1 MADYGYITG
10 TGVVFPDTATLRAT
24 VEAEWRGALGQD
36 LITTPDTP
44 QGVLITLDVLGRDAL
59 VRNNA
64 DLANQINPNLAGGV
78 FLDAIWAL
86 TGGAR
91 VQATRSIIR
100 EVEVN
105 GVPGALI
112 PQGAQARVGEDGAL
126 FETTGATTLDSLG
139 AGLATF
145 RSVEFG
151 PIGASALALDTIV
164 TPVLGWETV
173 SNPTPAE
180 PGAATES
187 DQDARARRRVTL
199 GAQGVALP
207 EAILAGVWNVA
218 DVTSVVFRENYTDDP
233 LVIEDVTLDPHSI
246 YVCVDGGLDSEIG
259 AALLAKK
266 SLGCGWNGDTTV
278 TVTDPVSGQDYDVQ
292 FQRPDAIPIYAAVT
306 VVVTGAGANPAALVR
321 EAMVAYANGEQA
333 GEAGLVI
340 GQDVSAFEL
349 AGAVNRAAPELY
361 VTNLVI
367 GTSPGSLATTPI
379 PITITERAQLIAG
392 NIVVNV
398 T

>member
-1 MADYGYITG
+1 MADYGYITE
-10 TGVVFPDTATLRAT
+10 TGVIFPDTATLRAT

-44 QGVLITLDVLGRDAL
+44 QGVLITLDTLGRDAL

-91 VQATRSIIR
+91 VQATRSVLR
-100 EVEVN
+100 EVEIN

-112 PQGAQARVGEDGAL
+112 PQGAQARVGEAGAL
-126 FETTGATTLDSLG
+126 FEMTGAVTLDSLG

-151 PIGASALALDTIV
+151 PVGASALALDTIV

-218 DVTSVVFRENYTDDP
+218 DVTSVVFRENYTDAP
-233 LVIEDVTLDPHSI
+233 LTIEDVTLDPHSI
-246 YVCVDGGLDSEIG
+246 YVCVDGGLDSEVG

-266 SLGCGWNGDTTV
+266 SLGCGWNGTTTV
-278 TVTDPVSGQDYDVQ
+278 TVTDPASGQDYDVQ
-292 FQRPDAIPIYAAVT
+292 FQRPDAVPIYAAVT
-306 VVVTGAGANPAALVR
+306 VVVTGAGGDPATVVR
-321 EAMVAYANGEQA
+321 EAMVAYASGEQA
-333 GEAGLVI
+333 GEAGLGI

-361 VTNLVI
+361 VANLEI
-367 GTSPGSLATTPI
+367 GTAPGTLATTPVA
-379 PITITERAQLIAG
+379 ITISERAQLIAG

>member
-1 MADYGYITG
+1 MSDYGYITS
-10 TGVVFPDTATLRAT
+10 TGVVFPDTATLLAEVR
-24 VEAEWRGALGQD
+24 AEWRAALGQD
-36 LITTPDTP
+36 LIVTPDTP
-44 QGVLITLDVLGRDAL
+44 QGVLIVMEALARDAL

-64 DLANQINPNLAGGV
+64 SLANQINPNLAGGV
-78 FLDAIWAL
+78 FLDALWAL

-100 EVEVN
+100 EVTVT

-112 PQGAQARVGEDGAL
+112 PQGSQARVGEAGAL
-126 FETTGATTLDSLG
+126 FETTGGVTLSSLG
-139 AGLATF
+139 VGSATF
-145 RSVEFG
+145 RSVDFG
-151 PIGASALALDTIV
+151 PVGASAAALDTIV

-173 SNPTPAE
+173 TNPTPAE

-187 DQDARARRRVTL
+187 DADARARRRVTL

-207 EAILAGVWNVA
+207 EAILAGVWGVA
-218 DVTSVVFRENYTDDP
+218 DVTSVVFRENYTDAP
-233 LVIEDVTLDPHSI
+233 VIIEDVTLDPHSV

-266 SLGCGWNGDTTV
+266 SLGAGWNGTTTV
-278 TVTDPVSGQDYDVQ
+278 AVTDPVSGQVYDVD
-292 FQRPDAIPIYAAVT
+292 FQRPDAIPIFAQVD
-306 VVVTGAGANPAALVR
+306 VKVLGAGGDPATTVR
-321 EAMVAYANGEQA
+321 EAMIAYANGEQE
-333 GEAGLVI
+333 GEAGLTI

-349 AGAVNRAAPELY
+349 AGAVNRTAPELY
-361 VTNLVI
+361 VSNLLI
-367 GTSPGSLATTPI
+367 GTAPGALATTPVD
-379 PITITERAQLIAG
+379 ITISQRAQLIAG

>member
-10 TGVVFPDTATLRAT
+10 TGVIFPDTANLRAT
-24 VEAEWRGALGQD
+24 IEAEWRAALGQD
-36 LITTPDTP
+36 LVTTPDTP
-44 QGVLITLDVLGRDAL
+44 QGVLITLDTLARDAL

-78 FLDAIWAL
+78 FLDALWAL

-100 EVEVN
+100 EVEVS

-126 FETTGATTLDSLG
+126 FETTGGVTLDSLG
-139 AGLATF
+139 NGLSTF

-151 PIGASALALDTIV
+151 PIGAAALALDTIV

-207 EAILAGVWNVA
+207 TAVLAGVWDVA
-218 DVTSVVFRENYTDDP
+218 DVTSVVFRENYTDAP
-233 LVIEDVTLDPHSI
+233 VTIEDVTLDPHSI

-266 SLGCGWNGDTTV
+266 SLGCGWNGTTTV
-278 TVTDPVSGQDYDVQ
+278 TVTDPTSGQDYDVT
-292 FQRPDAIPIYAAVT
+292 FQRPNAVPIFAEVT
-306 VVVTGAGANPAALVR
+306 VVVAGAGGDPAATVR
-321 EAMVAYANGEQA
+321 AAMVAYANGDQP

-361 VTNLVI
+361 VSNLEI
-367 GTSPGSLATTPI
+367 GLAPDALSTAGI
-379 PITITERAQLIAG
+379 PITISERAQLIEG

>member
-1 MADYGYITG
+1 MSDYGYITS
-10 TGVVFPDTATLRAT
+10 TGVVFPDTAALLAE
-24 VEAEWRGALGQD
+24 VQAEWRAALGQD
-36 LITTPDTP
+36 LVVTPDTP
-44 QGVLITLDVLGRDAL
+44 QGVLIALEALARDAL

-64 DLANQINPNLAGGV
+64 SLANQINPNLAGGV

-100 EVEVN
+100 EVTVT

-112 PQGAQARVGEDGAL
+112 PQGSQARVGEEGAL
-126 FETTGATTLDSLG
+126 FETTGGVTLSGLG
-139 AGLATF
+139 TGSATF
-145 RSVEFG
+145 RSVDFG
-151 PIGASALALDTIV
+151 PVGAAMGALDTIV

-173 SNPTPAE
+173 TNPTPAE
-180 PGAATES
+180 PGAETES

-218 DVTSVVFRENYTDDP
+218 DVTSVVFRENVTNAP
-233 LVIEDVTLDPHSI
+233 LIIEDQTLDPHSI
-246 YVCVDGGLDSEIG
+246 FVCVDGGLDSDIG

-266 SLGCGWNGDTTV
+266 SLGAGWNGTTTV
-278 TVTDPVSGQDYDVQ
+278 AVPDPVSGQIYDVS
-292 FQRPDAIPIYAAVT
+292 FQRPDAIPIYAQVD
-306 VVVTGAGANPAALVR
+306 VKVLGAGGDPATTVR
-321 EAMVAYANGEQA
+321 EAIIAYANGEQA
-333 GEAGLVI
+333 GEAGLTI

-349 AGAVNRAAPELY
+349 AGAVNRTAPELY
-361 VTNLVI
+361 VSNLLI
-367 GTSPGSLATTPI
+367 GTAPGVLATTPI
-379 PITITERAQLIAG
+379 DITISQRAQLIAG